1 MQIYSDSERNSLYI
15 YTITRDEIERY
26 KLANEKHGLPDNL
39 DLLVAAV
46 TYDHLDNRAIN
57 AATGIRWLDA
67 EMCDAD
73 DNVIDMSNVPKSTI
87 FRLVNEQQL
96 RRDFDRRRDDHL
108 RSLGMLV

>member
-1 MQIYSDSERNSLYI
+1 MQI

-26 KLANEKHGLPDNL
+26 KLAHENHGLPDNL

-46 TYDHLDNRAIN
+46 AYDRADNRAIN

-73 DNVIDMSNVPKSTI
+73 DNVIDMATTPKRTI
-87 FRLVNEQQL
+87 FRLVNEQQI
-96 RRDFDRRRDDHL
+96 RRDFDSRRDDHL
-108 RSLGMLV
+108 RSLGMLS

>member
-1 MQIYSDSERNSLYI
+1 MQI

-26 KLANEKHGLPDNL
+26 KLENEDHGLPDNL

-46 TYDHLDNRAIN
+46 AYDRADNRAIN

-73 DNVIDMSNVPKSTI
+73 DNVIDMANVPKRTI
-87 FRLVNEQQL
+87 FRLVTEQQI
-96 RRDFDRRRDDHL
+96 RRNFDRRRDDHL
-108 RSLGMLV
+108 SSLGMLS